1 MTRFVVFQTLFIFI
15 SKTYKENYILYLGLA
30 CPEGWV
36 ENGNQ
41 CYFILPEKKEAFV
54 GLYLCRQL
62 EATLPIIKSAEENAF
77 LLSLT
82 EGKGDPRLGMVATTS
97 DRVFEWLD
105 GTAVA
110 DTFSAWFTGEP
121 NNKDGVENCAQL
133 YVSGGGKGKWND
145 ELCKTSRVI
154 VCQMEKK

>member
-1 MTRFVVFQTLFIFI
+1 M
-15 SKTYKENYILYLGLA
+15 YLALA

-82 EGKGDPRLGMVATTS
+82 
-97 DRVFEWLD
+97 
-105 GTAVA
+105 
-110 DTFSAWFTGEP
+110 
-121 NNKDGVENCAQL
+121 
-133 YVSGGGKGKWND
+133 KGKHDPWLGIIGPNGD
-145 ELCKTSRVI
+145 KALNGSTGRQWPIPSLHGIPVSLTVLEKRTVGTSTSAEVQKESGMTITVRLPELLSARRRKNESGP
-154 VCQMEKK
+154 QLL